1 MIITCKNQLVNSRLF
16 CYNRGMKKKQ
26 LILICSAVLFVLV
39 AVFSILAVKGAR
51 GEKQTVP
58 AASSVSQQI
67 SSESGSGAEKDS
79 SAAPAQKEENSSEN
93 RTAAGN
99 EKEKNSNSQNAPQN
113 PARETAAE
121 KKETTQKQKIT
132 VTFSVTCKNALAY
145 EKTTQKGH
153 ELHLNLPQSGYIIG
167 QTEITLKNGQTVFD
181 ALEAACD
188 KNGVSLRYQSK
199 IYITEI
205 GGLAEKD
212 CGGASGWMYRVNGTN
227 PRKAASK
234 YVLKD
239 GDTVEWY
246 YVTSASDN

>member
-1 MIITCKNQLVNSRLF
+1 M
-16 CYNRGMKKKQ
+16 
-26 LILICSAVLFVLV
+26 V

-58 AASSVSQQI
+58 AASSVSRQI

-79 SAAPAQKEENSSEN
+79 SAAPAQKEENSSAN

-113 PARETAAE
+113 PARETAAENTAGAAE

-188 KNGVSLRYQSK
+188 KNSVSLRYQSK
-199 IYITEI
+199 GYIT
-205 GGLAEKD
+205 
-212 CGGASGWMYRVNGTN
+212 GGASGWMYRVNGTN

-246 YVTSASDN
+246 YVTDSNDR

>member
-1 MIITCKNQLVNSRLF
+1 M
-16 CYNRGMKKKQ
+16 
-26 LILICSAVLFVLV
+26 V

-58 AASSVSQQI
+58 AASSVSRQI

-79 SAAPAQKEENSSEN
+79 PAAPAQKEENSSAAN
-93 RTAAGN
+93 RTAAGS

-113 PARETAAE
+113 PARETAAENTAGAAE

-199 IYITEI
+199 SYITEI

-246 YVTSASDN
+246 YVTDSNDR

>member
-1 MIITCKNQLVNSRLF
+1 MF

-58 AASSVSQQI
+58 AESSVSRQI

-79 SAAPAQKEENSSEN
+79 SAAPAQKEENSSAN

-121 KKETTQKQKIT
+121 NTAGRTETTSKEKQTIT
-132 VTFSVTCKNALAY
+132 VSFSVSCKNALSYGADV
-145 EKTTQKGH
+145 
-153 ELHLNLPQSGYIIG
+153 PQSGYIIG
-167 QTEITLKNGQTVFD
+167 QTQLTLKQGQTVFD
-181 ALEAACD
+181 ALEAACE

-199 IYITEI
+199 SYITGI
-205 GGLAEKD
+205 GGLNEKD

-246 YVTSASDN
+246 YVTSASDR

>member
-1 MIITCKNQLVNSRLF
+1 MF

-58 AASSVSQQI
+58 AESSVSRQI

-79 SAAPAQKEENSSEN
+79 SAAPAQKEENSSAN

-132 VTFSVTCKNALAY
+132 VTFSVTCKNALAN
-145 EKTTQKGH
+145 GADV
-153 ELHLNLPQSGYIIG
+153 PQSGYIIG

-188 KNGVSLRYQSK
+188 KNSVSLRYQSK
-199 IYITEI
+199 SYITEI

-246 YVTSASDN
+246 YVTDSNDR

>member
-1 MIITCKNQLVNSRLF
+1 MF
-16 CYNRGMKKKQ
+16 CYNRGMKKKM
-26 LILICSAVLFVLV
+26 LIIISAAVLCVLV
-39 AVFSILAVKGAR
+39 AVFIVTAVKGSSSEKTAR
-51 GEKQTVP
+51 QTS
-58 AASSVSQQI
+58 AASQSVSVQATAQNSGI
-67 SSESGSGAEKDS
+67 STT
-79 SAAPAQKEENSSEN
+79 SAASKKTGADEKNGSTTRNSADSQSKN
-93 RTAAGN
+93 NNNDKTAA
-99 EKEKNSNSQNAPQN
+99 Q
-113 PARETAAE
+113 RETAAE

-132 VTFSVTCKNALAY
+132 VTFSVTCKNALAN
-145 EKTTQKGH
+145 GADV
-153 ELHLNLPQSGYIIG
+153 PQSGYIIG

-199 IYITEI
+199 SYITEI

>member
-1 MIITCKNQLVNSRLF
+1 
-16 CYNRGMKKKQ
+16 MKKKR

-58 AASSVSQQI
+58 AESSVSRQI

-79 SAAPAQKEENSSEN
+79 SAAPAQKEENSSAN

-132 VTFSVTCKNALAY
+132 VTFSVTCKNALAN
-145 EKTTQKGH
+145 GADV
-153 ELHLNLPQSGYIIG
+153 PQSGYIIG

-188 KNGVSLRYQSK
+188 KNSVSLRYQSK
-199 IYITEI
+199 SYITEI

-246 YVTSASDN
+246 YVTDSNDR

>member
-16 CYNRGMKKKQ
+16 CYNNRGMKKKQ

-58 AASSVSQQI
+58 AESSVSRQI

-79 SAAPAQKEENSSEN
+79 SAAPAQKEENSSAN

-132 VTFSVTCKNALAY
+132 VTFSVTCKNALAN
-145 EKTTQKGH
+145 GADV
-153 ELHLNLPQSGYIIG
+153 PQSGYIIG

-188 KNGVSLRYQSK
+188 KNSVSLRYQSK
-199 IYITEI
+199 SYITEI

-246 YVTSASDN
+246 YVTDSNDR

>member
-1 MIITCKNQLVNSRLF
+1 
-16 CYNRGMKKKQ
+16 MKKKQ

-58 AASSVSQQI
+58 AASSVSRQI

-79 SAAPAQKEENSSEN
+79 SAAPAQKEENSSAAN

-121 KKETTQKQKIT
+121 NTAGEAEKKETTQKQKIT
-132 VTFSVTCKNALAY
+132 VTFSVTCKNALAN
-145 EKTTQKGH
+145 GADV
-153 ELHLNLPQSGYIIG
+153 PQSGYIIG

-188 KNGVSLRYQSK
+188 KNGVSLRYQSES
-199 IYITEI
+199 YITEI

>member
-1 MIITCKNQLVNSRLF
+1 MF

-58 AASSVSQQI
+58 AESSVSRQI
-67 SSESGSGAEKDS
+67 SSESGSGAEKDL
-79 SAAPAQKEENSSEN
+79 SAAPAQKEENSSAN

-132 VTFSVTCKNALAY
+132 VTFSVTCKNALAN
-145 EKTTQKGH
+145 GADV
-153 ELHLNLPQSGYIIG
+153 PQSGYIID

-188 KNGVSLRYQSK
+188 KNSVSLRYQSK
-199 IYITEI
+199 SYITEI

>member
-1 MIITCKNQLVNSRLF
+1 M
-16 CYNRGMKKKQ
+16 
-26 LILICSAVLFVLV
+26 V

-58 AASSVSQQI
+58 AESSVSRQI

-79 SAAPAQKEENSSEN
+79 SAAPAQKEENSSAN

-132 VTFSVTCKNALAY
+132 VTFSVTCKNALAN
-145 EKTTQKGH
+145 GADV
-153 ELHLNLPQSGYIIG
+153 PQSGYIIG

-188 KNGVSLRYQSK
+188 KNSVSLRYQSK
-199 IYITEI
+199 SYITEI

-246 YVTSASDN
+246 YVTDSNDR

>member
-1 MIITCKNQLVNSRLF
+1 M
-16 CYNRGMKKKQ
+16 
-26 LILICSAVLFVLV
+26 V

-58 AASSVSQQI
+58 AESSVSRQI

-79 SAAPAQKEENSSEN
+79 SAAPAQKEENSSAN

-132 VTFSVTCKNALAY
+132 VTFSVTCKNALAN
-145 EKTTQKGH
+145 GADV
-153 ELHLNLPQSGYIIG
+153 PQSGYIID

-188 KNGVSLRYQSK
+188 KNSVSLRYQSK
-199 IYITEI
+199 SYITEI

-246 YVTSASDN
+246 YVTDSNDR

>member
-1 MIITCKNQLVNSRLF
+1 MF
-16 CYNRGMKKKQ
+16 CYNRGMKKKM
-26 LILICSAVLFVLV
+26 LIIISAAVLCVLV
-39 AVFSILAVKGAR
+39 AVFIVTAVKGSSSEKTAR
-51 GEKQTVP
+51 QTS
-58 AASSVSQQI
+58 AASQSVSVQATAQNSGI
-67 SSESGSGAEKDS
+67 STT
-79 SAAPAQKEENSSEN
+79 SAASKKTGADEKNGSTTRNSADSQSKN
-93 RTAAGN
+93 NNNDKTAA
-99 EKEKNSNSQNAPQN
+99 Q
-113 PARETAAE
+113 RETAAE

-188 KNGVSLRYQSK
+188 KNSVSLRYQSK
-199 IYITEI
+199 SYITEI

>member
-1 MIITCKNQLVNSRLF
+1 MF

-58 AASSVSQQI
+58 AESSVSRQI

-79 SAAPAQKEENSSEN
+79 SAAPAQKEEHSAAN
-93 RTAAGN
+93 RTAAVN

-132 VTFSVTCKNALAY
+132 VTFSVTCKNALAN
-145 EKTTQKGH
+145 GADV
-153 ELHLNLPQSGYIIG
+153 PQSGYIIG

-188 KNGVSLRYQSK
+188 KNSVSLRYQSK
-199 IYITEI
+199 SYITEI

>member
-1 MIITCKNQLVNSRLF
+1 MF

-26 LILICSAVLFVLV
+26 FILICSAVLFVLV

-58 AASSVSQQI
+58 AESSVSRQI

-79 SAAPAQKEENSSEN
+79 SAAPAQKEENSSAN

-132 VTFSVTCKNALAY
+132 VTFSVTCKNALAN
-145 EKTTQKGH
+145 GADV
-153 ELHLNLPQSGYIIG
+153 PQSGYIID

-188 KNGVSLRYQSK
+188 KNSVSLRYQSK
-199 IYITEI
+199 SYITEI

>member
-1 MIITCKNQLVNSRLF
+1 MF

-58 AASSVSQQI
+58 AESSVSRQI
-67 SSESGSGAEKDS
+67 SSETGSGAEKDS
-79 SAAPAQKEENSSEN
+79 SAASAQKEENSSAN

-99 EKEKNSNSQNAPQN
+99 EKEKNSNSQNATQN
-113 PARETAAE
+113 PARETAAENTAGAAE

-132 VTFSVTCKNALAY
+132 VTFSVTCKNALAN
-145 EKTTQKGH
+145 GADV
-153 ELHLNLPQSGYIIG
+153 PQSGYIID

-199 IYITEI
+199 SYITEI

>member
-1 MIITCKNQLVNSRLF
+1 
-16 CYNRGMKKKQ
+16 MKKKQ

-58 AASSVSQQI
+58 AESSVSRQI

-79 SAAPAQKEENSSEN
+79 SAAPAQKEENSSAN

-132 VTFSVTCKNALAY
+132 VTFSVTCKNALAN
-145 EKTTQKGH
+145 GADV
-153 ELHLNLPQSGYIIG
+153 PQSGYIIG

-188 KNGVSLRYQSK
+188 KNSVSLRYQSK
-199 IYITEI
+199 SYITEI

-246 YVTSASDN
+246 YVTDSNDR

>member
-58 AASSVSQQI
+58 AESSVSRQI

-79 SAAPAQKEENSSEN
+79 SAAPAQKEENSSAN

-132 VTFSVTCKNALAY
+132 VTFSVTCKNALAN
-145 EKTTQKGH
+145 GADV
-153 ELHLNLPQSGYIIG
+153 PQSGYIID
-167 QTEITLKNGQTVFD
+167 QTEITLKNGQTVFN

-188 KNGVSLRYQSK
+188 KNSVSLRYQSK
-199 IYITEI
+199 SYITEI

-234 YVLKD
+234 YVLND

>member
-1 MIITCKNQLVNSRLF
+1 
-16 CYNRGMKKKQ
+16 MKKKQ

-58 AASSVSQQI
+58 AESSVSRQI

-79 SAAPAQKEENSSEN
+79 SAAPAQKEENSSAN

-132 VTFSVTCKNALAY
+132 VTFSVTCKNALAN
-145 EKTTQKGH
+145 GADV
-153 ELHLNLPQSGYIIG
+153 PQSGYIID

-188 KNGVSLRYQSK
+188 KNSVSLRYQSK
-199 IYITEI
+199 SYITEI

>member
-1 MIITCKNQLVNSRLF
+1 MF

-58 AASSVSQQI
+58 AESSVSRQI
-67 SSESGSGAEKDS
+67 SSETGSGAEKDS
-79 SAAPAQKEENSSEN
+79 TAAPAQKEENSSAN

-99 EKEKNSNSQNAPQN
+99 EKEENSNSQNAPQN
-113 PARETAAE
+113 PARETAAENTAGAAE

-188 KNGVSLRYQSK
+188 KNSVSLRYQSK
-199 IYITEI
+199 SYITEI

>member
-1 MIITCKNQLVNSRLF
+1 
-16 CYNRGMKKKQ
+16 MKKKQ

-58 AASSVSQQI
+58 AASSVSRQI

-79 SAAPAQKEENSSEN
+79 SAAPAQKEENSSAS

-99 EKEKNSNSQNAPQN
+99 EKEKNSNSQNATQN

-132 VTFSVTCKNALAY
+132 VTFSVTCKNALAN
-145 EKTTQKGH
+145 GADV
-153 ELHLNLPQSGYIIG
+153 PQSGYIIN

-199 IYITEI
+199 SYITEI